1 MLYAISGT
9 DAPESLPG
17 RLAARAAHLARVTLL
32 RDQGRLVIAGPHP
45 RLDTSEPGGAGFSG
59 SLIVAEFPNLADAEA
74 WAKADPYVESGVW
87 VDVRVQPFIQ
97 VMP

>member
-9 DAPESLPG
+9 DAPESLAG
-17 RLAARAAHLARVTLL
+17 RLAARAAHLARVTVL

-45 RLDTSEPGGAGFSG
+45 CLDTSEPGSAGFSG
-59 SLIVAEFPNLADAEA
+59 SLIVAEFGSLADAES
-74 WAKADPYVESGVW
+74 WANADPYVASGVW
-87 VDVRVQPFIQ
+87 AEVRVKPFIQ